1 MNFKFCGE
9 YIITAVLPVG
19 DKGAAM
25 GIHQQ
30 NGSFATWEVADGNY
44 QQTHYFS
51 DRDSATEDLCRRTL
65 DELRLKK
72 QVQKKEQGRG
82 K

>member
-1 MNFKFCGE
+1 MNFTLHDE
-9 YIITAVLPVG
+9 YIVIVTLPT
-19 DKGAAM
+19 DSKQMKM

-44 QQTHYFS
+44 QQAHYFS
-51 DRDSATEDLCRRTL
+51 DSDSATEDLCIRTL
-65 DELRLKK
+65 NELRLKK

-82 K
+82 R

>member
-1 MNFKFCGE
+1 MNFTLHDD
-9 YIITAVLPVG
+9 YIVIVTRPTDRKQLQ
-19 DKGAAM
+19 M
-25 GIHQQ
+25 GIHQN
-30 NGSFATWEVADGNY
+30 NGSFATWEVADGIY

-51 DRDSATEDLCRRTL
+51 DRDSATEDLCSRTL

-82 K
+82 R